1 MKDYY
6 SDKEKNCPCGCGA
19 TVNKVTLNRFN
30 KLRELFGKPVYME
43 QMATC
48 LDYSVNHVGRKPTS
62 SHVDNG
68 DGGHAGDVKS
78 KTFDSKEDYFKFLS
92 LAVQVGFTGFGQG
105 AHWIGAGSDK
115 RLHIDD
121 KRNSVGDFRSW
132 TYGVGKE

>member
-19 TVNKVTLNRFN
+19 TMNTGTLLKFN
-30 KLRELFGKPVYME
+30 KMRELFGKPIYLE
-43 QMATC
+43 QGATC

-62 SHVDNG
+62 THVDHG

-78 KTFDSKEDYFKFLS
+78 KTFESKEDYFKLLS

-105 AHWIGAGSDK
+105 AKWIGAGSDV
-115 RLHIDD
+115 RLHLDD
-121 KRNSVGDFRSW
+121 KRSSNGDFRSW

>member
-19 TVNKVTLNRFN
+19 TVNKVTLMKFN
-30 KLRELFGKPVYME
+30 KLRKLFGKPVYME

-48 LDYSVNHVGRKPTS
+48 LEYSVNNVGRKPTS
-62 SHVDNG
+62 SHIDKG
-68 DGGHAGDVKS
+68 DGGHAGDIES

-92 LAVQVGFTGFGQG
+92 IAVKVGFTGFGQG
-105 AHWIGAGSDK
+105 AKWVGAGNDT

-121 KRNSVGDFRSW
+121 SRNSAGDFRSW
-132 TYGVGKE
+132 VYGVDK